1 MEPIRTSVSIRMFVV
16 FGIMLL
22 FPLAIVIQIMRVQ
35 FIEGENLQALW
46 RAQALDEVPVPAKR
60 GRIYDT
66 HGRLLVTN
74 SVSYTAAIDPRAPGA
89 RSEQIALV
97 PDALAHFTSR
107 SAVHYRRTMSQAPA
121 NSRYIV
127 LERGLSRQA
136 YDSLKSMRVRG
147 LILEENFRRR
157 YNFDELAAHVV
168 GHVNHELTGVMGIE
182 NSYERFL
189 RGTDGSRQVRR
200 DSRNRVR
207 EYVGAPKRLPVQGN
221 NVVTTIDAHIQ
232 AIAEDEL
239 RAGVQRTRATK
250 GTVIIVNPQTGA
262 IVALANYPTFNPNQP
277 AVAETINRRN
287 SAIADMV
294 EPGSTFKLITAIAA
308 VEQNVVTF
316 DEIFETPSNGRRLI
330 HGQWMRDHDP
340 LGNMNFAQVMQ
351 RSSNIA
357 TAEIAMRIQ
366 PETFYQ
372 YVRNAGF
379 GSATG
384 IDIPAEEAGR
394 LRRPF
399 EWSAVSLPWLSIGYE
414 VQVTPLQ
421 MVMAYAAFANG
432 GNLMRPYLVDRV
444 EDERGR
450 IIHQNQPKTV
460 RRAFNPA
467 AIRSLKPV
475 FAGVISDS
483 GTARFVSVDGLE
495 IAGKT
500 GTAQKFI
507 DGRYQTRYR
516 ASFVGFYP
524 TEHPKYVA
532 IVMLDEPRTS
542 IYGGTT
548 AGPIFRNIARRII
561 GVDSEILSNT
571 FVLANQPNR
580 VVPTVTGLD
589 VDQATSYLQFIG
601 QRFRIQGRGDV
612 VIEQSP
618 VAGSEISRTQEI
630 TLLTGTSQTE
640 ETDGQRVPDVVG
652 LSMRDAIAVLKAS
665 GYVVSKNGSGTV
677 ATQFPQAG
685 AVMAQGRTVSLRGR
699 TRSMEQLVAATGGV
713 R

>member
-1 MEPIRTSVSIRMFVV
+1 MEPIRTSVSVRMFVV

-22 FPLAIVIQIMRVQ
+22 FPVAIVIQILRVQ
-35 FIEGENLQALW
+35 FIEGDNLQVLW
-46 RAQALDEVPVPAKR
+46 RAQALDEIPVPAKR
-60 GRIYDT
+60 GRIYDI

-74 SVSYTAAIDPRAPGA
+74 SVSYTVAVDPRAPGA
-89 RSEQIALV
+89 RAEHISAV
-97 PDALAHFTSR
+97 PDVLAHFTTR
-107 SAVHYRRTMSQAPA
+107 NNVHYRRIISQAPA

-127 LERGLSRQA
+127 LERGISRAA

-168 GHVNHELTGVMGIE
+168 GHVNHELAGVMGVE
-182 NSYERFL
+182 NSYDRFL
-189 RGTDGSRQVRR
+189 RGMDGSRQVRR

-207 EYVGAPKRLPVQGN
+207 EYVGAPKRQPIQGN
-221 NVVTTIDAHIQ
+221 NIITTIDAHIQ
-232 AIAEDEL
+232 AIVEDEL
-239 RAGVQRTRATK
+239 KAGVQRSRANK
-250 GTVIIVNPQTGA
+250 GTVILVNPETGA

-277 AVAETINRRN
+277 AMAATENRRN

-308 VEQNVVTF
+308 VEQNVVNF
-316 DEIFETPSNGRRLI
+316 DEIFETPTNGRRLI

-357 TAEIAMRIQ
+357 TAEIAMRMQ

-372 YVRNAGF
+372 YIRNAGF
-379 GSATG
+379 GTLTA
-384 IDIPAEEAGR
+384 IDLPAEEAGR

-414 VQVTPLQ
+414 VQVTALQ

-432 GNLMRPYLVDRV
+432 GRLMRPYIVERV

-460 RRAFNPA
+460 RAAFKPEAVRA
-467 AIRSLKPV
+467 LKPV

-524 TEHPKYVA
+524 YENPKYVA
-532 IVMLDEPRTS
+532 IVILDEPKTS
-542 IYGGTT
+542 IYGGVT
-548 AGPIFRNIARRII
+548 AGPIFRNIARRLI
-561 GVDSEILSNT
+561 GVDAEILSNT
-571 FVLANQPNR
+571 YASSNQANRLAPSLVGMNI
-580 VVPTVTGLD
+580 
-589 VDQATSYLQFIG
+589 DQATSYLRFTG
-601 QRFRIQGRGDV
+601 QRFRVQGRGS
-612 VIEQSP
+612 IISEQIP
-618 VAGSEISRTQEI
+618 EAGVEVASNQDI
-630 TLLTGTSQTE
+630 TLVTVNASASTE
-640 ETDGQRVPDVVG
+640 ADRRVPDVVG
-652 LSMRDAIAVLKAS
+652 LSMRDAVAILMDA
-665 GYVVSKNGSGTV
+665 GYEVTKNGSGTV
-677 ATQFPQAG
+677 SAQFPQSG
-685 AVMAQGRTVSLRGR
+685 AVMSQGRTVTLRGR
-699 TRSMEQLVAATGGV
+699 TRSMEQMIVAQGGA